1 MDWPGLQAIYLAFSP
16 GWLGRAA
23 WQGATAPNRADR
35 CIFGFDS
42 QPFRR

>member
-1 MDWPGLQAIYLAFSP
+1 MDWPGLQAIYMAFSL

-23 WQGATAPNRADR
+23 WQGGAKQNRADP

-42 QPFRR
+42 QPIRR